1 VTNNLLD
8 LAVCLEVGK
17 RLAGERSVDL
27 QAVDKGCN
35 SDQAVRLDI
44 LLEFVVGLLVEDDSV
59 VGLVLDYAAV
69 SGDSCER
76 VRSERGT
83 S

>member
-27 QAVDKGCN
+27 QAVDKGGDG
-35 SDQAVRLDI
+35 DQAVGLDI
-44 LLEFVVGLLVEDDSV
+44 LLELVVGLLVEDDSV

-69 SGDSCER
+69 SGDSCKTL
-76 VRSERGT
+76 RSKRGV